1 MGQTISTVIID
12 PRSLMREALASLMES
27 NSYCVVCSVG
37 SAAEIEQ
44 GAFRDMQP
52 ELVILGALPT
62 ASVAEA
68 VSSIRRC
75 WQGAKIIMLF
85 EKASSTDFQRLLAS
99 RLDACLPMTVSQRTL
114 IAALQ
119 LVVGEQL
126 RVLMVSDSTI
136 LGTSEVDVRLEGP
149 PPIASISH
157 SVMPLAESSLAP
169 GGRRVRGLSER
180 EEQVLRALVRG
191 HSNKMIAREYTV
203 TEATVKVHLKAI
215 LRKIGVANRTQA
227 AIWALK
233 NAYSANVGEGRM
245 GMEGALSVSA

>member
-1 MGQTISTVIID
+1 MGQSISTVIID

-27 NSYCVVCSVG
+27 NSYRVICSVG

-44 GAFRDMQP
+44 GAFKEMQP
-52 ELVILGALPT
+52 KLVILGALPT
-62 ASVAEA
+62 ESVAEA
-68 VSSIRRC
+68 VSRVRRC

-99 RLDACLPMTVSQRTL
+99 RLDACLPMTVSPRTL
-114 IAALQ
+114 IDALQ

-126 RVLMVSDSTI
+126 RVLMVSNSTI
-136 LGTSEVDVRLEGP
+136 LGTSEIGARLEGP
-149 PPIASISH
+149 PLIASIH
-157 SVMPLAESSLAP
+157 SVMPLAKSSLAP
-169 GGRRVRGLSER
+169 GGRRVPDLSER
-180 EEQVLRALVRG
+180 EEQVLQALVRG

-203 TEATVKVHLKAI
+203 TEATVKTQLKAI

-233 NAYSANVGEGRM
+233 NAYSANVGENRM
-245 GMEGALSVSA
+245 DTEGASSLSA

>member
-1 MGQTISTVIID
+1 
-12 PRSLMREALASLMES
+12 
-27 NSYCVVCSVG
+27 
-37 SAAEIEQ
+37 
-44 GAFRDMQP
+44 
-52 ELVILGALPT
+52 
-62 ASVAEA
+62 
-68 VSSIRRC
+68 
-75 WQGAKIIMLF
+75 MLF

-157 SVMPLAESSLAP
+157 SVMPLAKSSLAP